1 MSDFQEIGKL
11 LGELVTIKNE
21 KYGDSFKDS
30 ASFLELLYPDGIQP
44 DQYMDMLALVRMFDK
59 IKRIA
64 TDKDAL
70 GESPFSDLAGYSI
83 LGIKNSKGAL
93 DKLREYVKEIQSD
106 KKEFEE
112 KDFICKKCGINMQNA
127 GSSLCNN
134 GPSHTFV
141 CGDLERL

>member
-1 MSDFQEIGKL
+1 MNEFQEIGKL

-44 DQYMDMLALVRMFDK
+44 DQYTDMLAIIRMFDK
-59 IKRIA
+59 MKRIA

-70 GESPFSDLAGYSI
+70 GESPFLDIGGYSI

-93 DKLREYVKEIQSD
+93 DKLREYVKEIRN
-106 KKEFEE
+106 E
-112 KDFICKKCGINMQNA
+112 KSKDGCIEPIIDHFTGGVIR
-127 GSSLCNN
+127 N
-134 GPSHTFV
+134 GV
-141 CGDLERL
+141 